1 MWFMYKY
8 THLIILSYHISIGI
22 IISPKLLRRKRR
34 GIRPEEIKENMNNF
48 CFNKS
53 STGYFYIIQ
62 CIKECVY
69 NKKILSPLETN
80 LYQIISKRNNL
91 KSNLHVKWAIDKSIN
106 SMNKY
111 TDTSTL
117 YKYFSIDKVTSKTF
131 ISTLSQEIISDLDK
145 IKYRQ

>member
-1 MWFMYKY
+1 M
-8 THLIILSYHISIGI
+8 
-22 IISPKLLRRKRR
+22 
-34 GIRPEEIKENMNNF
+34 
-48 CFNKS
+48 
-53 STGYFYIIQ
+53 
-62 CIKECVY
+62 
-69 NKKILSPLETN
+69 SPLETN

-131 ISTLSQEIISDLDK
+131 ISTISQEIISDLDK